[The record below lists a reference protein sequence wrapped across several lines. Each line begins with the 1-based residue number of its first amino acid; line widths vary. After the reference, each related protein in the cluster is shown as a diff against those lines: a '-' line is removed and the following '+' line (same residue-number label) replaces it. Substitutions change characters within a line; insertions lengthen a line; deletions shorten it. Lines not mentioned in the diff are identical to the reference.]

1 MENDEFK
8 NKIKVYN
15 DTIAS
20 TPAKIVEIQT
30 KIYDV
35 YEFYIDIILH
45 QLRNFYKKNNIYLD
59 NKIGFILSG
68 IFRQSKLNAKLE
80 KNLVEL
86 AFLLIIAIMEGE
98 VLSSDKN
105 SSILVF
111 LPGVYEIIDFE
122 INFKIMLQHY
132 LTILSKNSNQNIE
145 ELKMQQKFN
154 LKICQLHSG
163 ISE

>member
-8 NKIKVYN
+8 NKIKIYN
-15 DTIAS
+15 DCIST

-30 KIYDV
+30 KIYEV
-35 YEFYIDIILH
+35 YEFYIDMIIL
-45 QLRNFYKKNNIYLD
+45 QLRNFYRKNNIHLD

-68 IFRQSKLNAKLE
+68 IYRQNKLNAKLE

-86 AFLLIIAIMEGE
+86 SFLLIIAIIEGE

-111 LPGVYEIIDFE
+111 LPGIYEIIDFE
-122 INFKIMLQHY
+122 INFKIMLKHY
-132 LTILSKNSNQNIE
+132 LTILSKNNNLNIE
-145 ELKMQQKFN
+145 ELKKQQKYN